1 MIFLSILIF
10 ILAMSL
16 RFFKTQITPIFFT
29 RIAALAFIYSGVL
42 TFNAL
47 HIQPIGSGIGIY
59 SGLFQ
64 VTYYSLFFES
74 FLYAIG
80 AIVLLSWPLFNK
92 IATFDVVSSNGS
104 ETAAKSPI
112 LNREMSRNV
121 APNPHPNPNPN
132 TTSLDSRPFGYG
144 EPASLPLTQSLLNL
158 NIREDFDFLNKTSNS
173 VNGAGGSLEFI
184 SSVTTS
190 KESREYSLIALFS
203 SLGGSLLLSSGD
215 LLSMYLSI
223 ELQSF
228 GLYILATIYRESGS
242 ATSAGLKYFLLGGL
256 SSCLIVR
263 PLIMIRPVT
272 LITITEFM
280 LCKPMDLSL
289 METERGVQHVHKV
302 FEINSYNLLKGE
314 VLFAH
319 VLIILP
325 SQDQE
330 LALKITGTRYWEK
343 VVEKL
348 NATLNSSQMTSI
360 TNLKQRT
367 KDKISDLIIRTGDL
381 LNRVIGIKI
390 LRFMNSEMSGDGVVV
405 VPQKRKGLQDLII
418 NKNITRNQLHY
429 IPLLRTNVVGYY
441 RRPVLS
447 RSISS
452 KPLTT
457 IEIYKQAY
465 HIIKSNPGNM
475 TPGVDKMTLDGMS
488 IKRLTNLMDSI
499 KD

>member
-16 RFFKTQITPIFFT
+16 RSFKTQITPIFFT
-29 RIAALAFIYSGVL
+29 RIAALSFIYSGVL

-47 HIQPIGSGIGIY
+47 HIQSIGSGIGLY

-74 FLYAIG
+74 FLYVVG
-80 AIVLLSWPLFNK
+80 AIILLSWPLFYR
-92 IATFDVVSSNGS
+92 IVVFNVLKSNGS
-104 ETAAKSPI
+104 TAEHSILKTAK
-112 LNREMSRNV
+112 
-121 APNPHPNPNPN
+121 
-132 TTSLDSRPFGYG
+132 D
-144 EPASLPLTQSLLNL
+144 L
-158 NIREDFDFLNKTSNS
+158 NIKEDFDLLQNSSNS
-173 VNGAGGSLEFI
+173 LTGASEGLEFI
-184 SSVTTS
+184 TSLTTS

-302 FEINSYNLLKGE
+302 FEINSYNLSKGE
-314 VLFAH
+314 VLFFH
-319 VLIILP
+319 VLLILP

-330 LALKITGTRYWEK
+330 LALKITETRFWEK

-348 NATLNSSQMTSI
+348 NATLNSSHMTSI

-381 LNRVIGIKI
+381 LNRAIGIKI
-390 LRFMNSEMSGDGVVV
+390 LRFLSPEMGGDGVAV

-429 IPLLRTNVVGYY
+429 IPLLRTNVLGYY
-441 RRPVLS
+441 RRPALS

-452 KPLTT
+452 KALTT
-457 IEIYKQAY
+457 IEIYQQAY
-465 HIIKSNPGNM
+465 HIIKSKPGNM

-488 IKRLTNLMDSI
+488 IKRLTNLMESI